1 MLLDVNVLVALA
13 WPNHQFHRL
22 ARSRLER
29 AREPWATCALTQLGF
44 IRLSSNPAVVG
55 ISKTPLEAAALLAQF
70 LRDPQHVYLDSL
82 PAPAASPCLDGFGRI
97 LGSKQVT
104 DWYLVSLAAQRGARF
119 ITFDFRLTNLAPSNQ
134 IEILGRA

>member
-1 MLLDVNVLVALA
+1 MPRKRWNGASPMLLDVNVLVALA

-22 ARSRLER
+22 ARGRLER
-29 AREPWATCALTQLGF
+29 SREPWATCALTQLGF

-82 PAPAASPCLDGFGRI
+82 PAPAAS
-97 LGSKQVT
+97 
-104 DWYLVSLAAQRGARF
+104 
-119 ITFDFRLTNLAPSNQ
+119 
-134 IEILGRA
+134 